1 MSIVVPSY
9 LKAGDTIGLVC
20 PSGYMPLE
28 KVQTAISVLKEWGFE
43 VKVGA
48 TVGMQYNYFSGRD
61 EERLDD
67 LQQMMDD
74 DSVKAILCA
83 RGGYGL
89 SRIIDKLSFKK
100 FKKGPKWIVGY
111 SDITVLH
118 AHIYSNYKIA
128 SLHSPMAGAFNDD
141 EYTNEYVQSLRK
153 ALIGEKAEY
162 KCTPHP
168 FNRQGKTM
176 GRLIGG
182 NLSLLAHLA
191 GTPSAFNPKNKILF
205 IEDVGEYIYNIDR
218 MLYQLKR
225 AGMFD
230 KLNGLIVGG
239 FTEMKDTTIP
249 FGQTVEEVI
258 RDAVKEYDFPVCFGF
273 PVGHTR
279 ENYAL
284 KVGVEFKF
292 EVSTAA
298 SVLGEV

>member
-1 MSIVVPSY
+1 MIKVPPY
-9 LKAGDTIGLVC
+9 LKPGDTIGLVC

-28 KVQTAISVLKEWGFE
+28 KVQTAIAVLKEWGFE
-43 VKVGA
+43 VRVGV
-48 TVGMQYNYFSGRD
+48 TVGLKYNYFAGKD
-61 EERLDD
+61 DERLNE

-89 SRIIDKLSFKK
+89 SRIIDKLNFKK
-100 FKKGPKWIVGY
+100 FKKNPKWIIGY

-118 AHIYSNYKIA
+118 AHIYSKYKIA
-128 SLHSPMAGAFNDD
+128 SLHSPMAAAFNDD
-141 EYTNEYVQSLRK
+141 EYKNVYVQSLRK
-153 ALIGEKAEY
+153 ALIGGKAEY
-162 KCTPHP
+162 NCKLHS
-168 FNRQGKTM
+168 FNRTGKAT

-182 NLSLLAHLA
+182 NLSLLANLT

-218 MLYQLKR
+218 MLHQLKR
-225 AGMFD
+225 SGIFD
-230 KLNGLIVGG
+230 KLSGLIVGG

-258 RDAVKEYDFPVCFGF
+258 RDAVKEYNFPVCFGF
-273 PVGHTR
+273 PVGHTK

-284 KVGVEFKF
+284 KIGAKYQLSVNDTGVALKE
-292 EVSTAA
+292 
-298 SVLGEV
+298 L

>member
-1 MSIVVPSY
+1 MTIVPPY
-9 LKAGDTIGLVC
+9 LKQGDTIGLVC

-28 KVQTAISVLKEWGFE
+28 KVQTAIVVLKEWGFE
-43 VKVGA
+43 VRVGV
-48 TVGMQYNYFSGRD
+48 TVGLKYNYFAGRD

-89 SRIIDKLSFKK
+89 SRIIDKLDFKK
-100 FKKGPKWIVGY
+100 FRKHPKWIMGY

-128 SLHSPMAGAFNDD
+128 SLHSPMAAAFNPAEAGQVED
-141 EYTNEYVQSLRK
+141 EYKNEYVQSLRK

-162 KCTPHP
+162 SCKPHP
-168 FNRQGKTM
+168 FNRNGKAD
-176 GRLIGG
+176 GGLIGG
-182 NLSLLAHLA
+182 NLSLLAHLT
-191 GTPSAFNPKNKILF
+191 GTRSAFNPKNKILF

-239 FTEMKDTTIP
+239 FTELKDTTIR
-249 FGQTVEEVI
+249 FGQTVEEII
-258 RDAVKEYDFPVCFGF
+258 RDAVKEY
-273 PVGHTR
+273 
-279 ENYAL
+279 N
-284 KVGVEFKF
+284 
-292 EVSTAA
+292 
-298 SVLGEV
+298 